1 MARSEAAPPR
11 GLIRGVPTPGAAGDH
26 RRLLPAA
33 DVAAFVEHFWLVRW
47 DRRGQPPQ
55 AVETLPHPSVHLVIE
70 RGQPGRLGGVSSGRF
85 TRLLEGQGRV
95 FGIKFRPGGFRP
107 FWTEPMRSLT
117 DRTLPLADAFGTD
130 GAAFE
135 AAIVA
140 LDDDD
145 ARLLVAETFLRARL
159 PAPDPNVALIDGLV
173 ARIIADRTLVRVE
186 QLADLAGLGTRA
198 LQRLFN
204 DYVGITPKWMIQRYR
219 LHEALARLTDG
230 GATDWVAFALALGY
244 FDQAHFIRDFKTM
257 VGVTPTQYAAR
268 QPTGDAG

>member
-1 MARSEAAPPR
+1 MARIEAGPPR
-11 GLIRGVPTPGAAGDH
+11 GLIRGLPTPGATGGH

-55 AVETLPHPSVHLVIE
+55 PVETLPHPSAHLVIE

-85 TRLLEGQGRV
+85 TRVLEGQGRV

-107 FWTEPMRSLT
+107 FWPAPMSTLT
-117 DRTLPLADAFGTD
+117 DRTLLLPDAFGAD

-140 LDDDD
+140 LDDDE
-145 ARLLVAETFLRARL
+145 ARLALAEQFLRARL
-159 PAPDPNVALIDGLV
+159 PPPDANIALIDGLV
-173 ARIIADRTLVRVE
+173 ARVIADRALVRVE
-186 QLADLAGLGTRA
+186 QLAELAGLGTRA

-219 LHEALARLTDG
+219 LHEALARLADG
-230 GATDWVAFALALGY
+230 DATDWAAFALALGY
-244 FDQAHFIRDFKTM
+244 FDQAHFIRDFRTM
-257 VGVTPTQYAAR
+257 VGVTPAHYVAR
-268 QPTGDAG
+268 ERPA